1 MHDRHILH
9 DFMTGKSREEFARN
23 DRRMLRL
30 IRIAIAAMVVVA
42 IGQWF
47 M

>member
-9 DFMTGKSREEFARN
+9 DFMTGKSRDEFART

-30 IRIAIAAMVVVA
+30 IRVAIGAIVVVA
-42 IGQWF
+42 IVQLLI
-47 M
+47 